1 MNHTESLN
9 PFSRQAARVVQAR
22 DAERERMARD
32 LHDVLGNELAVLKF
46 ETHLVTTALEKSLA
60 SEPNMDIARVLQ
72 RTRQINALLDG
83 VIQSSRQIVH
93 DYHPRVLQERGLV
106 AAIEEQAARFQR
118 RTDIPCTVSSNEDAH
133 TLTGEA
139 SLALYRITQEALG
152 NVMRHARA
160 SRVLLRL
167 RATSRGVKLDI
178 IDDGIGLPDTLG
190 HGGGYGLSNMHE
202 RMRAVG
208 GEFSIQS
215 SPGKGTRITCQASAA
230 LPGLRPTALGARRM

>member
-32 LHDVLGNELAVLKF
+32 LHDAFGNELAMLKF

-106 AAIEEQAARFQR
+106 AAIEEQASHFQR
-118 RTDIPCTVSSNEDAH
+118 RTGIPCTVSSNEDAPA
-133 TLTGEA
+133 LSDEE
-139 SLALYRITQEALG
+139 SLALYRIAQEALG

-160 SRVLLRL
+160 SCVLLRL
-167 RATSRGVKLDI
+167 RATSRSVKLDI
-178 IDDGIGLPDTLG
+178 IDDGIGMPEKLCV
-190 HGGGYGLSNMHE
+190 GGGYGLSNMRD

-208 GEFSIQS
+208 GELSIQS
-215 SPGKGTRITCQASAA
+215 SPGKGTRITCQAIPA
-230 LPGLRPTALGARRM
+230 LPGLRPTALGSGG